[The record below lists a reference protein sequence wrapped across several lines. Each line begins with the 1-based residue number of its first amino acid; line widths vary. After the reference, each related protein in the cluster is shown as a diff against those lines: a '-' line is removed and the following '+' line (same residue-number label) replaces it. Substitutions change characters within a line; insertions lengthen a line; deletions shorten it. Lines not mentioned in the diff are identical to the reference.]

1 MPPSQLLPVFPS
13 TSLFCLRLFVALGAL
28 GAALGLRA
36 APVQAAIEADLAVGY
51 APSYA
56 SSVGGDDNVEVL
68 LANAVAGN
76 NRINEISGTGAAM
89 RIVGFIKSANDP
101 VNWTTTGGIVGWLS
115 GNDSRV
121 SDVVSF
127 GSSLGADLVTYIVQS
142 SDSASIAAVAQQ
154 PGMFSSY
161 NPGAV
166 WSAVFAHETGGHNY
180 GRSHSDGVLNPKTV
194 MLHNYCSGGAAP
206 PYYFT
211 NPSIVYNNVLLR
223 GTGDN
228 CGQGGLVNGGDNSSA
243 NAQTVADR
251 RERIVT
257 GPRLGNVVRRWL
269 FNQAAASA
277 PAGTV
282 ITDQIGSASAMVRGI
297 GATFTGSALRIPGGT
312 TGNVAANAI
321 AAYVDLPN
329 GLISTRTSVT
339 IELWATP
346 LAAGNYARILEFG
359 RPVQNGDGLGA
370 AGEYTGTAGTA
381 APDSTQSSDGIMLSA
396 AVGTDLNAQRFE
408 AKLDGAAV
416 TLDSGLPTLSGVQ
429 HHYVIT
435 YTRGIGDFATTG
447 GRWEWYRDGDPVAYL
462 DVSYLLSAIEDVNN
476 WLGRSL
482 WSADAMARVDY
493 SEVRIS
499 DVALTRA
506 EVLANYRLGPAYVA
520 PAQVTL
526 VASDVAGSSSFN
538 AAGLWSAATAP
549 TGTQTYETFVQT
561 LRTPS
566 SGSSYTFGG
575 ASLRLSGGRLLYA
588 GPAYG
593 VITVNSLVLNAG
605 AVTNGASP
613 YTLAGGV
620 SSTAMGG
627 VFNNIAAGLTL
638 SAALSGSGP
647 ITHLGNTTT
656 LSGSNSAFTGKTY
669 VGNGSPGAISIDS
682 KARLGASPASFVSDQ
697 LTLNRG
703 TITTSATM
711 ALDEAT
717 RGILLDVSGGV
728 FNVAYGTLTV
738 SSPVSTPAPS
748 GGAYVGSL
756 TKSGLGTLI
765 LAGANP
771 AFQGMVYADTSV
783 TSGTSGVLRI
793 AHPQALINARSPI
806 YIRNNNAGV
815 STLQLDG
822 TAGSIIQT
830 QRINLSGRTT
840 SSVSVQNITGVN
852 SLGGITIDVGG
863 SVYLLQSDAGTL
875 RFTGNLTALATGTR
889 TFSFQGAGDIELAG
903 GVANGGAT
911 VGLSKSGSGVLVL
924 SSAGAHTGVT
934 TIAAGTLRLTSSGSL
949 AAGALTV
956 GAGTTL
962 TGLGSIAAPAII
974 SGIHVPGSTAGAQAF
989 TGTLAYASTA
999 RLRWILQ
1006 GNTADLASTG
1016 RVVATTSAVT
1026 VSAGALLD
1034 VSLVESGSTTDCF
1047 GAFWT
1052 QPRSWTALAA
1062 TAQTGTFTLGAVSND
1077 SVGHSVAAYGVFSLV
1092 QSATGTTVQWTPRAY
1107 ATWRGTA
1114 FVAQAGVSSVAAFDA
1129 DPDADGLKNG
1139 LEYLL
1144 GSDPAVPSSVP
1155 ATTQLADGRLSL
1167 VFPRRASA
1175 TDVVA
1180 TVAGADSPTGPWTDL
1195 ARSAGGASF
1204 VVLVSGATAVETG
1217 GGDLRSVEVRDAFST
1232 GGDHPRRF
1240 LRLSVSELAP

>member
-1 MPPSQLLPVFPS
+1 ML
-13 TSLFCLRLFVALGAL
+13 T
-28 GAALGLRA
+28 GLRA
-36 APVQAAIEADLAVGY
+36 APLQSVIEADLAVGY

-56 SSVGGDDNVEVL
+56 TSVGGDDNVEVL

-89 RIVGFIKSANDP
+89 RIVGFIKSLNDP

-142 SDSASIAAVAQQ
+142 SDSSSIAAVAQQ
-154 PGMFSSY
+154 PGMYSSY

-194 MLHNYCSGGAAP
+194 MLHNYCGGGAAP
-206 PYYFT
+206 PYYYT
-211 NPSIVYNNVLLR
+211 NPNIVYNSVLLR

-228 CGQGGLVNGGDNSSA
+228 CSQGALLNGGDNSSA
-243 NAQTVADR
+243 NAQAVADR
-251 RERIVT
+251 RERMVT

-269 FNQAAASA
+269 FNQTAASA

-282 ITDQIGSASAMVRGI
+282 IADQIGAAPATVRGV

-312 TGNVAANAI
+312 TGNVAANSI
-321 AAYVDLPN
+321 AAYIDLPN

-359 RPVQNGDGLGA
+359 RPVQAGDGLGV

-381 APDSTQSSDGIMLSA
+381 APDATQSSDGIMLSA
-396 AVGTDLNAQRFE
+396 AVGTDLNTQRFE
-408 AKLDGAAV
+408 AKLDGAAA
-416 TLDSGLPTLSGVQ
+416 TLDSGLPTVSGVQ
-429 HHYVIT
+429 HHYAIT
-435 YTRGIGDFATTG
+435 YTRGTGDFATTG

-462 DVSYLLSAIEDVNN
+462 DVSYPLSSIEDVNN

-520 PAQVTL
+520 PAQITLASSDAAGVT
-526 VASDVAGSSSFN
+526 SFN
-538 AAGLWSAATAP
+538 AAGSWSVATAP
-549 TGTQTYETFVQT
+549 ASTQNYETFVQT

-588 GPAYG
+588 GPAAG

-605 AVTNGASP
+605 TVANGASA

-620 SSTAMGG
+620 SSTASGG
-627 VFNNIAAGLTL
+627 VFNNVASGLTL

-647 ITHLGNTTT
+647 ITYLGNTTT
-656 LSGSNSAFTGKTY
+656 LTGTNSAFTGKTY
-669 VGNGSPGAISIDS
+669 VGNGSPGALSIDA
-682 KARLGASPASFVSDQ
+682 KARLGAAPVSVVSDQ

-703 TITTSATM
+703 TLTTSATM

-717 RGILLDVSGGV
+717 RGVLLDVSGGV
-728 FNVAYGTLTV
+728 FNVANGTLTV
-738 SSPVSTPAPS
+738 TSPISTPAPS

-756 TKSGLGTLI
+756 TKSGSGTLI

-793 AHPQALINARSPI
+793 AHPQALINARSPL

-822 TAGSIIQT
+822 TSGSITQT

-863 SVYLLQSDAGTL
+863 SVYLFQSDAGTL
-875 RFTGNLTALATGTR
+875 RFTGNITATATGTR
-889 TFSFQGAGDIELAG
+889 TLSFQGAGDFDLAG

-911 VGLSKSGSGVLVL
+911 LGLTKTGTGALLL
-924 SSAGAHTGVT
+924 SSAAAHTGAT
-934 TIAAGTLRLTSSGSL
+934 TISAGTLRLASTGSL
-949 AAGALTV
+949 SAGTLAI
-956 GAGTTL
+956 GMGTTL
-962 TGLGSIAAPAII
+962 SGLGSIAAPATI
-974 SGIHVPGSTAGAQAF
+974 SGLHAPGSPAGAQAF
-989 TGTLAYASTA
+989 TGALVYASTS
-999 RLRWILQ
+999 RLRWTLQ

-1016 RVVATTSAVT
+1016 RVVAATSAVT
-1026 VSAGALLD
+1026 VSPGALLD
-1034 VSLVESGSTTDCF
+1034 LSLAESGSTTDCF
-1047 GAFWT
+1047 GVFWT
-1052 QPRSWTALAA
+1052 QPRSWIALASN
-1062 TAQTGTFTLGAVSND
+1062 AQTGAFTLGAVSND
-1077 SVGHSVAAYGVFSLV
+1077 SLGRAAAAYGAFSLV
-1092 QSATGTTVQWTPRAY
+1092 QSSAGVMVQWTPRPY
-1107 ATWRGTA
+1107 AVWRGTA
-1114 FVAQAGVSSVAAFDA
+1114 LLAQAGVSSVAAFDA
-1129 DPDADGLKNG
+1129 DPDGDGLKNG

-1144 GSDPAVPSSVP
+1144 GSDPALAGSVP
-1155 ATTQLADGRLSL
+1155 AATQLADGRLSL
-1167 VFPRRASA
+1167 VFPRRATA

-1180 TVAGADSPTGPWTDL
+1180 TVQGADSPAGPWIDL
-1195 ARSAGGASF
+1195 ARSSGGAPF
-1204 VVLVSGATAVETG
+1204 VVLVSGASALETG
-1217 GGDLRSVEVRDAFST
+1217 NGDLRSVEVRDSLTADA
-1232 GGDHPRRF
+1232 DHPRRF
-1240 LRLSVSELAP
+1240 LRISVSELAP